1 MPDWRDYMAN
11 PKRKIDKTHLSIDNA
26 ESRGFLHRD
35 YIAHCLRWT
44 HVVKH
49 LAQQQR
55 YKTARILDIGCGKE
69 IPMAKL
75 MHSSRMEPT
84 AYYAVDVNNL
94 VLPEQFKNAK
104 WKPALAGKT
113 DVCDL
118 RPDDFESVPN
128 IISCFEVLEHVAP
141 EHSRRMLAKIYELLE
156 PEGIAFISTP
166 CWDPQVGAANN
177 HINEMTYEA
186 LGAMIEDVGFGIQG
200 HWGTFASIKDYKDE
214 LTQAQKEVF
223 NDLRTYYDTNYL
235 ATIMAPLVP
244 HKSRNVI
251 WQLEKPAHN
260 ETYGRH
266 FKNLR
271 DVEGQWSSS
280 DDWRQLQP

>member
-1 MPDWRDYMAN
+1 MAN

-104 WKPALAGKT
+104 WKPRLAGKT

-118 RPDDFESVPN
+118 RPTDFESGVPN

>member
-1 MPDWRDYMAN
+1 MNWRKNMAN
-11 PKRKIDKTHLSIDNA
+11 PTRKIDKTHLSIDNA
-26 ESRGFLHRD
+26 EQRGFLHRD

-94 VLPEQFKNAK
+94 VLPDQFKNAK
-104 WKPALAGKT
+104 WKPRLAGKV

-118 RPDDFESVPN
+118 KSTDFEEGPPN

-141 EHSRRMLAKIYELLE
+141 EHSRRMLEKIYELLE
-156 PEGIAFISTP
+156 PEGVAFISTP

-186 LGAMIEDVGFGIQG
+186 LGAMIEDVGLGIEG
-200 HWGTFASIKDYKDE
+200 KWGTFASIKDYKDE
-214 LTQAQKEVF
+214 LTMAQKEVF
-223 NDLRTYYDTNYL
+223 DDLRTYYDTNYL

-244 HKSRNVI
+244 HRSRNVI
-251 WQLEKPAHN
+251 WQLIKPAHN
-260 ETYGRH
+260 ETYSRH